1 MAPLIFGFPAGV
13 KQISAKIPTFLTY
26 AGDSPA

>member
-13 KQISAKIPTFLTY
+13 KQISANFATFLTY
-26 AGDSPA
+26 AGDSLA